1 MQSIKEYFQKQGV
14 GLAQLCKSGALAA
27 GVLVLLVTI
36 IKVAVP
42 SYGELREMWQ
52 EYKQQRAEL
61 EKLEEFAALHADYSA
76 YEEAKYKELVQLKQ
90 RLQRL
95 RDINQLQGQLQLLAA
110 KQGVVLK
117 NMQVLTELKQQKSV
131 KDENAMNAKN
141 TSKSEQGEG
150 NSVALRT
157 MQLKLELTGDYFAVL
172 RWLRQVEKLQL
183 AVQTIQIKGQG
194 PGIVAASIVLGCPV
208 VAF

>member
-1 MQSIKEYFQKQGV
+1 M
-14 GLAQLCKSGALAA
+14 
-27 GVLVLLVTI
+27 LVRLVTI
-36 IKVAVP
+36 IKGAVP
-42 SYGELREMWQ
+42 SYGELRQMWQ

-131 KDENAMNAKN
+131 KDENTMNAKN

-150 NSVALRT
+150 NKVALRT

-194 PGIVAASIVLGCPV
+194 TGIVAASIVLGCPV
-208 VAF
+208 MAF

>member
-1 MQSIKEYFQKQGV
+1 M
-14 GLAQLCKSGALAA
+14 
-27 GVLVLLVTI
+27 
-36 IKVAVP
+36 
-42 SYGELREMWQ
+42 
-52 EYKQQRAEL
+52 
-61 EKLEEFAALHADYSA
+61 
-76 YEEAKYKELVQLKQ
+76 QLKQ

-131 KDENAMNAKN
+131 KDENTMNAKN

-150 NSVALRT
+150 NKVALRT

-194 PGIVAASIVLGCPV
+194 TGIVAASIVLGCPV
-208 VAF
+208 MAF